1 MRLCSASQTTATR
14 PPFLEVIVPWLRGA
28 VQPVVVGLFFS
39 LGLEISASAL
49 SLDDTPAAFGAGPG
63 CTRQRGIYETD
74 AEMTTPAIFTTF
86 FHLTI
91 LQLAPDEGGLITA
104 PLLLEQRAHLR

>member
-1 MRLCSASQTTATR
+1 MSFSATNYADL
-14 PPFLEVIVPWLRGA
+14 PPISRNIVPWLRGA
-28 VQPVVVGLFFS
+28 FRPVVVGLFLS
-39 LGLEISASAL
+39 LRLEISASAV

-63 CTRQRGIYETD
+63 CTRQRRIYETD
-74 AEMTTPAIFTTF
+74 TEMTTPAILTTF

-104 PLLLEQRAHLR
+104 PLLLEQLAHLR